1 MRTIVVYAF
10 IVASLFPPAGF
21 LCVEASGEVQM
32 EFGFTV
38 CRATN
43 TPEPEMC
50 SGEPDDCG
58 GCRDLAISVSSISAK
73 RLVLVTPPPASAHV
87 GVFPEFTLAVR
98 PLTRAAS
105 AMMPAQSR
113 QRQLSSIIIRC

>member
-1 MRTIVVYAF
+1 MKTFFVYAF

-32 EFGFTV
+32 EFGYSA
-38 CRATN
+38 CRATDS
-43 TPEPEMC
+43 PEPEMC

-73 RLVLVTPPPASAHV
+73 RLVLVAPALAPAPVSS
-87 GVFPEFTLAVR
+87 FPEFTLVAR
-98 PLTRAAS
+98 PVAYAAS
-105 AMMPAQSR
+105 AMIPAQSR
-113 QRQLSSIIIRC
+113 LRQLSSIVIRC